1 MKRGLPSIFFLLFLL
16 SFSGVLCAEEAIYLT
31 FSNGVSTITFPAV
44 GGVPTQRVSFPTC
57 NLAPPVCGSNTTFFS
72 SSIAN
77 GALSGFR
84 QWILGAAANQAPF
97 KESFIFGT
105 DNGTNVTY
113 RNIPILSTMHPAS
126 FPVIQLFQPF
136 NDARTSLAFMG
147 ITSPTVT
154 IRSVGLN
161 LNTIHFAG
169 PGHDYLPYE
178 PTEFLGGGVT
188 RDGRLAFS
196 VNFEPQS
203 NQTVDN
209 IFHYGNLSA
218 GNLVGSSNQL
228 LLFNATDTPT
238 LFTVA
243 GPADVSSVISSAAPG
258 GISPRSG
265 MAVDHRLMVY
275 RTKKVS
281 GANISSQIFLQV
293 LNVSGNTLTLA
304 GPRKAITPPTRSVGL
319 AIENRQS
326 VAIDP
331 AGRYVLYTQFSP
343 TCLKQVLKYQRIDPA
358 TGNKI
363 GPVVTQISCADLNG
377 KLLGVYGIDV
387 ANSN

>member
-1 MKRGLPSIFFLLFLL
+1 MKRGLTSILFALL
-16 SFSGVLCAEEAIYLT
+16 SLTNVLCAEQAIYVT
-31 FSNGVSTITFPAV
+31 FSNGVSTITFPPV

-57 NLAPPVCGSNTTFFS
+57 NLAPPVCGPNTTFYS
-72 SSIAN
+72 ASIVN
-77 GALSGFR
+77 GSLSGFR
-84 QWILGAAANQAPF
+84 QWVLGAAANQAPF
-97 KESFIFGT
+97 KTSFIFGT

-113 RNIPILSTMHPAS
+113 KNIPILSTMHPAS

-147 ITSPTVT
+147 VTSPTVT

-161 LNTIHFAG
+161 LNTFHFAG
-169 PGHDYLPYE
+169 PVHNYMPYE
-178 PTEFLGGGVT
+178 PIEFLGGGVT

-218 GNLVGSSNQL
+218 GNLVGSPNQL

-258 GISPRSG
+258 LSPRSG
-265 MAVDHRLMVY
+265 MVVDHRLMVY

-293 LNVSGNTLTLA
+293 LNVSGNTLTPA
-304 GPRKAITPPTRSVGL
+304 GSRKAITPPTKSVGL

-363 GPVVTQISCADLNG
+363 GPAVPQVSCTDLTG

-387 ANSN
+387 ANSQ